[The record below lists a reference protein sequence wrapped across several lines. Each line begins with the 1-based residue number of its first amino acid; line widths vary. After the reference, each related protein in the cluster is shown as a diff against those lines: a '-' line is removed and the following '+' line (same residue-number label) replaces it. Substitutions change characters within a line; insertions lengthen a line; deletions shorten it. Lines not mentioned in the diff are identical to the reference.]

1 MKEGKR
7 VKKLV
12 AWFNGL
18 SKMWKVVV
26 IIGAVFVVII
36 ALTTGEDEGEQTKTK
51 KDSNKVVKTASRPKL
66 STKDLALIK
75 ADLAEFEAR
84 ELSSEKILKDTIKE
98 ESWSDL
104 DFANDNINQMIGTMK
119 RYQQEILSIDA
130 IKRSSE
136 ASADTEAFKKVF
148 KEWSEFKI
156 ERIQVTVD
164 LLNGK
169 KDSEAVFKKTYPNQI
184 IFKKVRTNKL
194 QTALNNLKVGYELL
208 DSQK

>member
-26 IIGAVFVVII
+26 IIGTVFVVII

-136 ASADTEAFKKVF
+136 ASADTEAFKKIF

-156 ERIQVTVD
+156 ERIQVTID

-169 KDSEAVFKKTYPNQI
+169 KDSEVAFKKSYPNQI

>member
-26 IIGAVFVVII
+26 IIGAVFVVVI

-51 KDSNKVVKTASRPKL
+51 KDSNKIVKTASRPKL

-75 ADLAEFEAR
+75 ADLAEFEGR

-119 RYQQEILSIDA
+119 RYQQEILNIDA
-130 IKRSSE
+130 IKRSLE
-136 ASADTEAFKKVF
+136 ASADTKAFKKVF
-148 KEWSEFKI
+148 KEWSDFKI
-156 ERIQVTVD
+156 ERIQVTID

-169 KDSEAVFKKTYPNQI
+169 KDSEAAFEKSYPNQI

>member
-1 MKEGKR
+1 M
-7 VKKLV
+7 KKLV

-26 IIGAVFVVII
+26 IMGAVFVVII
-36 ALTTGEDEGEQTKTK
+36 ALTTGEDEGELTKTK
-51 KDSNKVVKTASRPKL
+51 TNSDKIVKTTSKPKL

-75 ADLAEFEAR
+75 ADLLEFEGR

-104 DFANDNINQMIGTMK
+104 DFANDNINQMIDTMK
-119 RYQQEILSIDA
+119 RYQQEILNIDA

-136 ASADTEAFKKVF
+136 ASADTEAFKKIF

-156 ERIQVTVD
+156 ERIQVTID

>member
-1 MKEGKR
+1 M
-7 VKKLV
+7 KKLV

-66 STKDLALIK
+66 SSKDLALIK
-75 ADLAEFEAR
+75 ANLLEFEGR

-119 RYQQEILSIDA
+119 RYQQEILNIDV

-136 ASADTEAFKKVF
+136 ASADTKAFKK
-148 KEWSEFKI
+148 S
-156 ERIQVTVD
+156 
-164 LLNGK
+164 
-169 KDSEAVFKKTYPNQI
+169 YPNQI

>member
-26 IIGAVFVVII
+26 IIGAVFAVII

-136 ASADTEAFKKVF
+136 ASADTQVFKKVF
-148 KEWSEFKI
+148 KEWSDFKI
-156 ERIQVTVD
+156 ERIQVTID

-169 KDSEAVFKKTYPNQI
+169 KDSEVAFKKSYPNQI

>member
-51 KDSNKVVKTASRPKL
+51 KDSNKVVKTASRPKF

-136 ASADTEAFKKVF
+136 ASADTQVFKKVF
-148 KEWSEFKI
+148 KEWSDFKI
-156 ERIQVTVD
+156 ERIQVTID

-169 KDSEAVFKKTYPNQI
+169 KDSEVAFKKSYPNQI

>member
-1 MKEGKR
+1 M
-7 VKKLV
+7 KKLV

-18 SKMWKVVV
+18 SKIWKVVV
-26 IIGAVFVVII
+26 IIGTVFVVII
-36 ALTTGEDEGEQTKTK
+36 ALTTGEDESEQTKTK
-51 KDSNKVVKTASRPKL
+51 TSSNKIVKTASKPKF

-75 ADLAEFEAR
+75 ADLAEFEGR

-98 ESWSDL
+98 ESWSGL

-136 ASADTEAFKKVF
+136 ASADTEAFKKIF

-156 ERIQVTVD
+156 ERIQVTID

-194 QTALNNLKVGYELL
+194 QTALNKLKVGYELL

>member
-1 MKEGKR
+1 M
-7 VKKLV
+7 KKLV

-36 ALTTGEDEGEQTKTK
+36 ALTTGENEGEQTKTK
-51 KDSNKVVKTASRPKL
+51 TNSDKIVKTTSKPKL

-75 ADLAEFEAR
+75 ADLAEFEGR

-104 DFANDNINQMIGTMK
+104 DFANDNINQMIDTMK
-119 RYQQEILSIDA
+119 RYQQEIISIDA
-130 IKRSSE
+130 VKRSSE

-148 KEWSEFKI
+148 KEWSDFKI
-156 ERIQVTVD
+156 ERIQVTID

-169 KDSEAVFKKTYPNQI
+169 KDSEAAFKKSYPNQI

>member
-1 MKEGKR
+1 M
-7 VKKLV
+7 KKLV

-36 ALTTGEDEGEQTKTK
+36 TLTTGENEGEQTKTK
-51 KDSNKVVKTASRPKL
+51 TNSDKIVKTTSKPKL

-75 ADLAEFEAR
+75 ADLAEFEGR

-104 DFANDNINQMIGTMK
+104 DFANDNINQMIDTMK

-130 IKRSSE
+130 VKRSSE

-148 KEWSEFKI
+148 KEWSDFKI
-156 ERIQVTVD
+156 ERIQVTID

-169 KDSEAVFKKTYPNQI
+169 KDSEAAFKKSYPNQI

>member
-36 ALTTGEDEGEQTKTK
+36 ALTTGENEGEQTKTK
-51 KDSNKVVKTASRPKL
+51 TNSDKIVKTTSKPKL

-75 ADLAEFEAR
+75 ADLAEFEGR
-84 ELSSEKILKDTIKE
+84 ELSLEKILKDTIKE

-119 RYQQEILSIDA
+119 RYQQEILNIDA
-130 IKRSSE
+130 VKRSSE

-148 KEWSEFKI
+148 KEWSDFKI
-156 ERIQVTVD
+156 ERIQVTID

-169 KDSEAVFKKTYPNQI
+169 KDSEAAFKKSYPNQI

>member
-18 SKMWKVVV
+18 SKIWKVVV
-26 IIGAVFVVII
+26 IIGTVFVVII
-36 ALTTGEDEGEQTKTK
+36 ALTTGEDESEQTKTK
-51 KDSNKVVKTASRPKL
+51 TSSNKIVKTASKPKF

-75 ADLAEFEAR
+75 ADLIEFEER
-84 ELSSEKILKDTIKE
+84 ESSSENILKDTIKGE
-98 ESWSDL
+98 IWSDL

-119 RYQQEILSIDA
+119 RYQQEILNIDA

-136 ASADTEAFKKVF
+136 ASADTQVFKKIF

-156 ERIQVTVD
+156 ERIQVTID

>member
-36 ALTTGEDEGEQTKTK
+36 ALTTGENEGEQTKTK
-51 KDSNKVVKTASRPKL
+51 TNSDKIVKTTSKPKL

-75 ADLAEFEAR
+75 ADLAEFEGR

-104 DFANDNINQMIGTMK
+104 DFANDNINQMIDTMK

-148 KEWSEFKI
+148 KEWSDFKI
-156 ERIQVTVD
+156 ERIQVTID

-169 KDSEAVFKKTYPNQI
+169 KDSEAAFKKSYPNQI

>member
-36 ALTTGEDEGEQTKTK
+36 ALTTGEDESEQTKTK
-51 KDSNKVVKTASRPKL
+51 TGSNKIVKTASKPKF

-75 ADLAEFEAR
+75 ADLIEFEER
-84 ELSSEKILKDTIKE
+84 ESSSENILKDTIKGE
-98 ESWSDL
+98 IWSDL

-119 RYQQEILSIDA
+119 RYQQEILNIDA

-136 ASADTEAFKKVF
+136 ASADTQVFKKVF
-148 KEWSEFKI
+148 KEWSDFKI
-156 ERIQVTVD
+156 ERIQVTID

-169 KDSEAVFKKTYPNQI
+169 KDSEFAFKKSYPNQI

>member
-36 ALTTGEDEGEQTKTK
+36 ALTTGENEGEQTKTK
-51 KDSNKVVKTASRPKL
+51 TNSDKIVKTTSKPKL

-75 ADLAEFEAR
+75 ADLAEFEGR

-119 RYQQEILSIDA
+119 RYQQEILNIDA
-130 IKRSSE
+130 VKRSSE
-136 ASADTEAFKKVF
+136 ASADTEAFKKFF
-148 KEWSEFKI
+148 KEWSDFKI
-156 ERIQVTVD
+156 ERIQVTID

-169 KDSEAVFKKTYPNQI
+169 KDSEAAFKKSYPNQI

>member
-1 MKEGKR
+1 M
-7 VKKLV
+7 KKLV
-12 AWFNGL
+12 AWLNGL

-136 ASADTEAFKKVF
+136 ASADTQVFKKVF
-148 KEWSEFKI
+148 KEWSDFKI
-156 ERIQVTVD
+156 ERIQVTID

-169 KDSEAVFKKTYPNQI
+169 KDSEVAFKKSYPNQI

>member
-1 MKEGKR
+1 M
-7 VKKLV
+7 KKLV

-36 ALTTGEDEGEQTKTK
+36 ALTTGENEGEQTKTK
-51 KDSNKVVKTASRPKL
+51 TNSDKIVKTTSKPKL

-75 ADLAEFEAR
+75 ADLAEFEGR

-104 DFANDNINQMIGTMK
+104 DFANDNINQIIDTMK

-130 IKRSSE
+130 VKRSSE

-148 KEWSEFKI
+148 KEWSDFKI
-156 ERIQVTVD
+156 ERIQVTID

-169 KDSEAVFKKTYPNQI
+169 KDSEAAFKKSYPNQI

>member
-36 ALTTGEDEGEQTKTK
+36 ALTTGENEDEQTKTK
-51 KDSNKVVKTASRPKL
+51 TNSDKIVKTTSKPKL

-75 ADLAEFEAR
+75 ADLAEFEGR

-104 DFANDNINQMIGTMK
+104 DFANDNINQMIDTMK

-148 KEWSEFKI
+148 KEWSDFKI
-156 ERIQVTVD
+156 ERIQVTID

-169 KDSEAVFKKTYPNQI
+169 KDSEAAFKKSYPNQI

>member
-51 KDSNKVVKTASRPKL
+51 KDSNKIVKTASMPKL

-119 RYQQEILSIDA
+119 RYQQEILNIDA

-136 ASADTEAFKKVF
+136 ASADTKAFKEVF
-148 KEWSEFKI
+148 KEWSDFKI
-156 ERIQVTVD
+156 ERIQVTID

-169 KDSEAVFKKTYPNQI
+169 KDSEAAFKKSYPNQI

>member
-1 MKEGKR
+1 M
-7 VKKLV
+7 KKLV

-36 ALTTGEDEGEQTKTK
+36 ALTTGEDESEQTKTK
-51 KDSNKVVKTASRPKL
+51 TSSNKIVKTASKPKF
-66 STKDLALIK
+66 STKDLTLIK
-75 ADLAEFEAR
+75 ADLIEFEER
-84 ELSSEKILKDTIKE
+84 ESSSENILKDTIKGE
-98 ESWSDL
+98 IWSDL

-119 RYQQEILSIDA
+119 RYQQEILNIDA

-136 ASADTEAFKKVF
+136 ASADTQVFKKVF
-148 KEWSEFKI
+148 KEWSDFKI
-156 ERIQVTVD
+156 ERIQVTID

-169 KDSEAVFKKTYPNQI
+169 KDSEFAFKKSYPNQI

>member
-136 ASADTEAFKKVF
+136 ASADTEAFKKIF

-156 ERIQVTVD
+156 ERIQVTID

-184 IFKKVRTNKL
+184 IFKKN
-194 QTALNNLKVGYELL
+194 AHE
-208 DSQK
+208 

>member
-36 ALTTGEDEGEQTKTK
+36 TLTTGENEGEQTKTK
-51 KDSNKVVKTASRPKL
+51 TNSDKIVKTTSKPKL

-75 ADLAEFEAR
+75 ADLAEFEGR

-119 RYQQEILSIDA
+119 RYQQEILNIDA
-130 IKRSSE
+130 VKRSSE
-136 ASADTEAFKKVF
+136 ASADTEAFKKIF
-148 KEWSEFKI
+148 KEWSDFKI
-156 ERIQVTVD
+156 ERIQVTID

-169 KDSEAVFKKTYPNQI
+169 KDSEAAFKKSYPNQI

>member
-36 ALTTGEDEGEQTKTK
+36 ALTTGENEGEQTKTK
-51 KDSNKVVKTASRPKL
+51 TNSDKIVKTTSKPKL

-75 ADLAEFEAR
+75 ADLAEFEGR

-119 RYQQEILSIDA
+119 RYQQEILNIDA
-130 IKRSSE
+130 VKRSSE

-148 KEWSEFKI
+148 KEWSDFKI
-156 ERIQVTVD
+156 ERIQVTID

-169 KDSEAVFKKTYPNQI
+169 KDSEAVFKKSYPNQI

-194 QTALNNLKVGYELL
+194 QTTLNNLKVGYELL

>member
-136 ASADTEAFKKVF
+136 ASADTQVFKKVF
-148 KEWSEFKI
+148 KEWSDFKI
-156 ERIQVTVD
+156 ERIQVTID
-164 LLNGK
+164 LLNDK
-169 KDSEAVFKKTYPNQI
+169 KDSEVAFKKSYPNQI

>member
-26 IIGAVFVVII
+26 IIGTVFVVII

-51 KDSNKVVKTASRPKL
+51 KDSNKVVKTASRAKL

-98 ESWSDL
+98 ESWSGL

-136 ASADTEAFKKVF
+136 ASADTEAFKKIF

-156 ERIQVTVD
+156 ERIQVTID

-169 KDSEAVFKKTYPNQI
+169 KDSEVAFKKSYPNQI

>member
-1 MKEGKR
+1 M
-7 VKKLV
+7 KKLV

-51 KDSNKVVKTASRPKL
+51 KDSNKVVKTASRPKF

-136 ASADTEAFKKVF
+136 ASADTQVFKKVF
-148 KEWSEFKI
+148 KEWSDFKI
-156 ERIQVTVD
+156 ERIQVTID

-169 KDSEAVFKKTYPNQI
+169 KDSEVAFKKSYPNQI

>member
-1 MKEGKR
+1 
-7 VKKLV
+7 LV

-36 ALTTGEDEGEQTKTK
+36 ALTTGENEGEQTKTK
-51 KDSNKVVKTASRPKL
+51 TNSDKIVKTTSKPKL

-75 ADLAEFEAR
+75 ADLAEFEGR

-104 DFANDNINQMIGTMK
+104 DFANDNINQMIDTMK

-148 KEWSEFKI
+148 KEWSDFKI
-156 ERIQVTVD
+156 ERIQVTID

-169 KDSEAVFKKTYPNQI
+169 KDSEAAFKKSYPNQI

>member
-1 MKEGKR
+1 M
-7 VKKLV
+7 KKLV

-18 SKMWKVVV
+18 SKIWKVVV
-26 IIGAVFVVII
+26 IIGTVFVVII
-36 ALTTGEDEGEQTKTK
+36 ALTTGEDESEQTKTK
-51 KDSNKVVKTASRPKL
+51 TSSNKIVKTASKPKF

-75 ADLAEFEAR
+75 ADLIEFEER
-84 ELSSEKILKDTIKE
+84 ESSSENILKDTIKGE
-98 ESWSDL
+98 IWSDL

-119 RYQQEILSIDA
+119 RYQQEILNIDA

-136 ASADTEAFKKVF
+136 ASADTQVFKKVF
-148 KEWSEFKI
+148 KEWSDFKI
-156 ERIQVTVD
+156 ERIQVTID

-169 KDSEAVFKKTYPNQI
+169 KDSEVAFKKSYPNQI

-194 QTALNNLKVGYELL
+194 QIALNNLKVGYELL

>member
-1 MKEGKR
+1 M
-7 VKKLV
+7 KKLV

-98 ESWSDL
+98 ESWPDL

-136 ASADTEAFKKVF
+136 ASADTEAFKKIF

-156 ERIQVTVD
+156 ERIQVTID

>member
-1 MKEGKR
+1 M
-7 VKKLV
+7 KKLV

-18 SKMWKVVV
+18 SKIWKVVV
-26 IIGAVFVVII
+26 IIGTVFVVII
-36 ALTTGEDEGEQTKTK
+36 ALTTGEDESEQTKTK
-51 KDSNKVVKTASRPKL
+51 TSSNKIVKTASKPKF

-75 ADLAEFEAR
+75 ADLIEFEER
-84 ELSSEKILKDTIKE
+84 ESSSENILKDTIKGE
-98 ESWSDL
+98 IWSDL

-119 RYQQEILSIDA
+119 RYQQEILNIDA

-136 ASADTEAFKKVF
+136 ATADTQVFKKVF
-148 KEWSEFKI
+148 KEWSDFKI
-156 ERIQVTVD
+156 ERIQVTID

-169 KDSEAVFKKTYPNQI
+169 KDSEVAFKKSYPNQI

>member
-1 MKEGKR
+1 M
-7 VKKLV
+7 KKLV

-18 SKMWKVVV
+18 SKIWKVVV
-26 IIGAVFVVII
+26 IIGTVFVVII
-36 ALTTGEDEGEQTKTK
+36 ALTTGEDESEQTKTK
-51 KDSNKVVKTASRPKL
+51 TSSNKIVKTASKPKF

-119 RYQQEILSIDA
+119 RYQQEILNIDA

-136 ASADTEAFKKVF
+136 ASADTQVFKKVF
-148 KEWSEFKI
+148 KEWSDFKI
-156 ERIQVTVD
+156 ERIQVTID

-169 KDSEAVFKKTYPNQI
+169 KDSEVAFKKSYPNQI

>member
-36 ALTTGEDEGEQTKTK
+36 ALTTGENEGEQTKTK
-51 KDSNKVVKTASRPKL
+51 TNSDKIVKTTSKPKL

-75 ADLAEFEAR
+75 ADLAEFEGR

-104 DFANDNINQMIGTMK
+104 DFANDNINQMIDTMK

-130 IKRSSE
+130 VKRSSE

-148 KEWSEFKI
+148 KEWSDFKI
-156 ERIQVTVD
+156 ERIQVTID

-169 KDSEAVFKKTYPNQI
+169 KDSEAAFKKSYPNQI
-184 IFKKVRTNKL
+184 IFKKVRTYKL

>member
-1 MKEGKR
+1 M
-7 VKKLV
+7 KKLV

-36 ALTTGEDEGEQTKTK
+36 ALTTGENEGEQTKTK
-51 KDSNKVVKTASRPKL
+51 TNSDKIVKTTSKPKL

-75 ADLAEFEAR
+75 ADLAEFEGR

-104 DFANDNINQMIGTMK
+104 DFANDNINQMIDTMK

-148 KEWSEFKI
+148 KEWSDFKI
-156 ERIQVTVD
+156 ERIQVTIY

-169 KDSEAVFKKTYPNQI
+169 KDSEAAFKKSYPNQI

>member
-1 MKEGKR
+1 
-7 VKKLV
+7 
-12 AWFNGL
+12 
-18 SKMWKVVV
+18 MWKVVV

-36 ALTTGEDEGEQTKTK
+36 ALTTGENEGEQTKTK
-51 KDSNKVVKTASRPKL
+51 TNSDKIVKTTSKPKL

-75 ADLAEFEAR
+75 ADLAEFEGR

-119 RYQQEILSIDA
+119 RYQQEILNIDA
-130 IKRSSE
+130 VKRSSE

-148 KEWSEFKI
+148 KEWSDFKI
-156 ERIQVTVD
+156 ERIQVTID

-169 KDSEAVFKKTYPNQI
+169 KDSEAAFKKSYPNQI

>member
-1 MKEGKR
+1 M
-7 VKKLV
+7 KKLV

-36 ALTTGEDEGEQTKTK
+36 ALTTGENEGEQTKTK
-51 KDSNKVVKTASRPKL
+51 TNSDKIVKTTSKPKL

-75 ADLAEFEAR
+75 ADLAEFEGR

-119 RYQQEILSIDA
+119 RYQQEILNIDA
-130 IKRSSE
+130 VKRSSE
-136 ASADTEAFKKVF
+136 ASADTEAFKKFF
-148 KEWSEFKI
+148 KEWSDFKI
-156 ERIQVTVD
+156 ERIQVTID

-169 KDSEAVFKKTYPNQI
+169 KDSEAAFKKSYPNQI

>member
-18 SKMWKVVV
+18 SKIWKVVV
-26 IIGAVFVVII
+26 IIGTVFVVII
-36 ALTTGEDEGEQTKTK
+36 ALTTGEDESEQTKTK
-51 KDSNKVVKTASRPKL
+51 TSSNKIVKTASKPKF

-119 RYQQEILSIDA
+119 RYQQEILNIDA

-136 ASADTEAFKKVF
+136 ASADTQVFKKVF
-148 KEWSEFKI
+148 KEWSDFKI
-156 ERIQVTVD
+156 ERIQVTID

-169 KDSEAVFKKTYPNQI
+169 KDSEVAFKKSYPNQI

>member
-66 STKDLALIK
+66 STTDLALIK

-98 ESWSDL
+98 ESWSGL

-119 RYQQEILSIDA
+119 RYQQEILNIDA

-136 ASADTEAFKKVF
+136 ASADTQVFKKVF
-148 KEWSEFKI
+148 KEWSDFKI
-156 ERIQVTVD
+156 ERIQVTID

-169 KDSEAVFKKTYPNQI
+169 KDSEVAFKKSYPNQI

>member
-1 MKEGKR
+1 M
-7 VKKLV
+7 KKLV

-36 ALTTGEDEGEQTKTK
+36 ALTTGENEGEQTKTK
-51 KDSNKVVKTASRPKL
+51 TNSDKIVKTTSKPKL

-75 ADLAEFEAR
+75 ADLAEFEGR

-104 DFANDNINQMIGTMK
+104 DFANDNINQMIDTMK
-119 RYQQEILSIDA
+119 RYLQEILSIDA

-148 KEWSEFKI
+148 KEWSDFKI
-156 ERIQVTVD
+156 ERIQVTID

-169 KDSEAVFKKTYPNQI
+169 KDSEAAFKKSYPNQI

>member
-36 ALTTGEDEGEQTKTK
+36 ALTTGENEGEQTKTK
-51 KDSNKVVKTASRPKL
+51 TNSDKIVKTTSKPKL

-75 ADLAEFEAR
+75 AYLAEFEGR

-104 DFANDNINQMIGTMK
+104 DFANDNINQMIDTMK

-130 IKRSSE
+130 VKRSSE

-148 KEWSEFKI
+148 KEWSDFKI
-156 ERIQVTVD
+156 ERIQVTID

-169 KDSEAVFKKTYPNQI
+169 KDSEAAFKKSYPNQI